1 MISISEQAQAHFAK
15 LLEKQPAGTNI
26 RVFVVNPGTAQA
38 ECGVSYCPPDA
49 IEESDITLNFNGF
62 DAVVD
67 EESKPFLVDAEIDFV
82 TDQMGSQLTLK
93 APNAK
98 VRKVSDNAPLLERVQ
113 YVIDSEINPQL
124 ANHGGRVSVMELTD
138 SGVAVLQFGGGCN
151 GCSQVD
157 LTLKEGIEKE
167 LLARFNGEL
176 KGVKDITE
184 HQRGEHSYY

>member
-1 MISISEQAQAHFAK
+1 MIMISEQAQQHFAK
-15 LLEKQPAGTNI
+15 LLSKQPDGTHI

-49 IEESDITLNFNGF
+49 VEDTDLTLNFSGF

-67 EESKPFLVDAEIDFV
+67 SESQPFLVDAEIDFV

-98 VRKVSDNAPLLERVQ
+98 VRKVSNDASLMERVQ

-124 ANHGGRVSVMELTD
+124 ANHGGRVSVMELTND
-138 SGVAVLQFGGGCN
+138 GVAVLQFGGGCN

-167 LLARFNGEL
+167 LLNRFTGEL
-176 KGVKDITE
+176 NGVRDITE

>member
-1 MISISEQAQAHFAK
+1 MIMISEQAQQHFAK
-15 LLEKQPAGTNI
+15 LLSKQPEGTHI

-49 IEESDITLNFNGF
+49 VEDTDLTLNFSGF

-67 EESKPFLVDAEIDFV
+67 SESQPYLVDAEIDFV

-98 VRKVSDNAPLLERVQ
+98 VRKVSGDASLIERVQ

-124 ANHGGRVSVMELTD
+124 ANHGGRVSVMELTED
-138 SGVAVLQFGGGCN
+138 GVAVLQFGGGCN

-167 LLARFNGEL
+167 LLNRFSGEL
-176 KGVKDITE
+176 NGVRDITE

>member
-1 MISISEQAQAHFAK
+1 MITISEQAQQHFAK
-15 LLEKQPAGTNI
+15 LLSKQPEGTNI

-49 IEESDITLNFNGF
+49 VEDTDLTLNFSGF

-67 EESKPFLVDAEIDFV
+67 SESQPFLVDAEIDFV

-98 VRKVSDNAPLLERVQ
+98 VRKVSDDASLMERVQ

-124 ANHGGRVSVMELTD
+124 ANHGGRVSVIELTQD
-138 SGVAVLQFGGGCN
+138 GVAVLQFGGGCN

-167 LLARFNGEL
+167 LLNRFSGEL
-176 KGVKDITE
+176 NGVRDITE